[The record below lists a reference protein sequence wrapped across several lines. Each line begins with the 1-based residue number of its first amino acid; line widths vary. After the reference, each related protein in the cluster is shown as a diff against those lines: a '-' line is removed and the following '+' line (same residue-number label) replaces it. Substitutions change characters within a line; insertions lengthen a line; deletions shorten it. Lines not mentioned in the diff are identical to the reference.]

1 MNFRKRFK
9 IGQLIKV
16 GEQRKKGQVI
26 DITNHLIT
34 VQFENYRESFSL
46 GQLIKPKGGRK
57 KKNGM

>member
-26 DITNHLIT
+26 DVTNHLVT
-34 VQFENYRESFSL
+34 LQFKNYRESFNL
-46 GQLIKPKGGRK
+46 GQLIKSKGGQK